1 MCHNPLTD
9 LKHCLFYQI
18 VFHKLNGPS
27 YFFSVRVFYS
37 SNFLFYSLYSRR
49 FYLQFI
55 LFVYLLF
62 VFVFFSLLVYF
73 IHYLRN
79 DVTTFSTE
87 FHIFYK
93 IFVFFYLL
101 KTNTLFLILLLA
113 LICYSYTFY
122 NKNNYFI
129 IVFFIYFLFGFIL

>member
-1 MCHNPLTD
+1 MVLRISSVFVYFIRLIFSLIHFIPDGFIYSLF
-9 LKHCLFYQI
+9 CLFI
-18 VFHKLNGPS
+18 CSL
-27 YFFSVRVFYS
+27 
-37 SNFLFYSLYSRR
+37 FLL
-49 FYLQFI
+49 
-55 LFVYLLF
+55 
-62 VFVFFSLLVYF
+62 FFSLLVYF

-101 KTNTLFLILLLA
+101 KTNSLFLILLLA

-129 IVFFIYFLFGFIL
+129 IAFFIYFLFGFIL